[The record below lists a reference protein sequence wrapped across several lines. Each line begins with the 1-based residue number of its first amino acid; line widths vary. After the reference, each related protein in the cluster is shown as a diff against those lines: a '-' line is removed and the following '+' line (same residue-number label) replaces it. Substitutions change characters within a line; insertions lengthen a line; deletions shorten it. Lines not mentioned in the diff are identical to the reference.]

1 MRLICVMTMKSG
13 IMTAA
18 TMQPI
23 ATAECGSP
31 ARIIIADSDSAFVS
45 SLQSYL
51 VSQPSFNVIAKV
63 ESCMDALI
71 WCEEL
76 SPDVLILDWH
86 LMFEGL
92 LPSEMKGVPM
102 IRRLKTMKKP
112 PGIIIASRLSL
123 DDHRET
129 AIHAGAD
136 DFMPKSK
143 FPQLVRP
150 MIRRLVPQF

>member
-1 MRLICVMTMKSG
+1 MIISSQ
-13 IMTAA
+13 TAA
-18 TMQPI
+18 AVAQPSSVKGY
-23 ATAECGSP
+23 AQPT
-31 ARIIIADSDSAFVS
+31 RIIIADSDMAFVS
-45 SLQSYL
+45 SLQNYL
-51 VSQPSFNVIAKV
+51 ISQPGFNVIAKV
-63 ESCMDALI
+63 DSSMDALI

-92 LPSEMKGVPM
+92 LPSEMKGMPLM
-102 IRRLKTMKKP
+102 KRLKSMKKP

-129 AIHAGAD
+129 ALHAGAD

-150 MIRRLVPQF
+150 MIQRLLPQF